1 MEEHTALV
9 ARAQTVLATALGRVA
24 AAWEEGDLGQVERV
38 VQQVLRQVG
47 AALVEGAVAVRVA
60 RARKQQPTCT
70 ACGKRLRLVASLRE
84 RHLQGL
90 VGDYCLRRPYYQCRG
105 CKHGAAPLDAALGL
119 GSEYCSP
126 GLAQVTCRLGIETSF
141 GQVTDLVGA
150 TLGVAVDDATV
161 CRLVERVGVIAELA
175 YARQQTWGLVPGQDV
190 PPLLLV
196 SLDGVLV
203 PERDGWHEA
212 KVGRVGPLGPAVQ
225 HDRKTGRA
233 TLRLGRST
241 YCVGLEEAQHFWP
254 RLAREAVRCGLGQGV
269 RVVVLLG
276 DGAEWIWKQGRT
288 QLGLRGVEVVEIL
301 DLYHACEHLGTVASA
316 VFARTPLRRTA
327 WLTPL
332 RRQLRDQGPAP
343 ILRALARL
351 RPTTPS
357 GQEEVRKAIEYFTEH
372 AARMDYPAFAAR
384 QFPLGSGAIES
395 TCRHLV
401 QLRAV
406 QAGMRW
412 RADHLQAVLSLRAV
426 ARSGRWAAFWA
437 SQPLLRARLHR
448 AATTAAATTAPPA
461 LTTVSAPPALLP
473 APAVPTPPD
482 QPAPLPAPTVPTSTA
497 TVPPLPLRSRPK
509 AHPWRARLLT
519 HTQSA

>member
-1 MEEHTALV
+1 VEEHNALV
-9 ARAQTVLATALGRVA
+9 ARAQTVLARELARVVGQ
-24 AAWEEGDLGQVERV
+24 WEEGDLGQVERV

-47 AALVEGAVAVRVA
+47 AAVVEGAVAVRVA
-60 RARKQQPTCT
+60 RARKDQPACPG
-70 ACGKRLRLVASLRE
+70 CGKRLRLVGSARE

-105 CKHGAAPLDAALGL
+105 CTHGAAPLDAALGL
-119 GSEYCSP
+119 GSAYCSP

-141 GQVTDLVGA
+141 GQVTELVGA

-175 YARQQTWGLVPGQDV
+175 YARQDAWGLAPGAAV
-190 PPLLLV
+190 PPCLLV

-203 PERDGWHEA
+203 PERDGWHAA

-241 YCVGLEEAQHFWP
+241 YCVGVEEAQHFWP

-276 DGAEWIWKQGRT
+276 DGAEWIWIQGRT
-288 QLGLRGVEVVEIL
+288 QLGLRGVAVVEIL
-301 DLYHACEHLGTVASA
+301 DMYHACEHLGTVASA

-357 GQEEVRKAIEYFTEH
+357 GREEVRKAIDYCTEH
-372 AARMDYPAFAAR
+372 AARRDYPAFAAR
-384 QFPLGSGAIES
+384 QFPIGSGAIES

-437 SQPLLRARLHR
+437 TQPLLHARLHR
-448 AATTAAATTAPPA
+448 AATTATATPPVDA
-461 LTTVSAPPALLP
+461 QPPSPPALLH
-473 APAVPTPPD
+473 APAVAPAPD
-482 QPAPLPAPTVPTSTA
+482 QPAPQAAPTAASPAGPAPAP
-497 TVPPLPLRSRPK
+497 RPRAHPR

-519 HTQSA
+519 DRQSA